1 MSSERR
7 NEPRVRRNDEVIIE
21 WSDASYDQH
30 TVRAKCIDLSAT
42 GMRVRL
48 DGPVPAGQ
56 YIQFS
61 VAGGDFRG
69 SATVRFVRPEG
80 GHFVAGLKFGWQM
93 KTNAA

>member
-7 NEPRVRRNDEVIIE
+7 NEPRVRRNDEVIVE
-21 WSDASYDQH
+21 WSDASYDRQEI
-30 TVRAKCIDLSAT
+30 RAKCIDLSAT
-42 GMRVRL
+42 GMRLRL
-48 DGPVPAGQ
+48 DHPLPAGQ

-61 VAGGDFRG
+61 LPSGDFRG

-80 GHFVAGLKFGWQM
+80 GHFVAGLRFGWQM